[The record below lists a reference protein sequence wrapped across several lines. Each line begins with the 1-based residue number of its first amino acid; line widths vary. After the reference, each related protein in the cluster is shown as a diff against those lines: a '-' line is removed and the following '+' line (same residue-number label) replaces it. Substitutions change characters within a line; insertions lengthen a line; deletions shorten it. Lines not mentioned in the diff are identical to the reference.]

1 MRDLPLDQLHQL
13 IAYVPQDVY
22 LFNASVR
29 DNILLGRDDVSDSD
43 VGLAADIALA
53 SEFIEAL
60 PQGWDTPLGE
70 RGARLSG
77 GQRQR
82 IAVARAV
89 LPTPRSWSWTK
100 PSRTSTPN
108 QRSR

>member
-1 MRDLPLDQLHQL
+1 MCATFPLDQLHQL

-60 PQGWDTPLGE
+60 LRAGTHRSESVAHAYPAGN
-70 RGARLSG
+70 ASG
-77 GQRQR
+77 S
-82 IAVARAV
+82 
-89 LPTPRSWSWTK
+89 P
-100 PSRTSTPN
+100 
-108 QRSR
+108 